1 MAKTRAKA
9 KTTATKGRAPAPRTA
24 RTGTKRLDN
33 AGIAQSF
40 EDIAD
45 LLEIKG
51 ENPFRIRA
59 YRNAAR
65 TVQGL
70 PDEAAALLAR
80 GKDLSEFP
88 GIGEDLA
95 GKIADLAT
103 TGTTELLE
111 DLRKQFPPGL
121 VDLLRVPGL
130 GPKRVALL
138 HKKLRVDDV
147 AGLKAAVAGGKI
159 EKLAGFGPKLV
170 DVLKAAVAPAAAPAR
185 RFTLAEAAAEAEPL
199 AAHLRKVPGV
209 ERVEIAGSFRRGRE
223 TVGDID
229 ILAVAAKSS
238 KAIARFAGYV
248 RAEAVLAEGETR
260 AAIRLR
266 GGLQVDLRV
275 VAREE
280 FGAALYYFTG
290 SKAHN
295 IAVRGIAV
303 KKKLKINEYGVFR
316 GAKRVAGETEDSVF
330 ASVELPY
337 IPPELR
343 EDRGEIDAAR
353 EGKLPKLFEAGDIKG
368 DLHCRTDA
376 SDGRDTLEALVA
388 AAKKRGLAY
397 IGIADPCRRV
407 ASANRLDLDGLARQ
421 GEAIDRINAAQKNVL
436 VLKGV
441 EAAIRDD
448 GALDMPDDALANL
461 DFVLGAVT
469 DQLALPAE
477 KQTKRLLRALESKRF
492 SILAHPQNRLFPQRG
507 PIAFDL
513 ARVIVAAKARGCF
526 LELNARP
533 ERLDLSDTACHAA
546 KNAGVRVAL
555 GSDARGGADL
565 ANLRWGVLTA
575 RRGWLEKADVLN
587 TLGPAEAKA
596 ALRKTM
602 A

>member
-1 MAKTRAKA
+1 MAKNRAQ
-9 KTTATKGRAPAPRTA
+9 A
-24 RTGTKRLDN
+24 RTGAARPRTPRAARPAAQPLAN
-33 AGIAQSF
+33 AGIAQAF

-45 LLEIKG
+45 LLEIQG

-65 TVQGL
+65 IVQGL

-80 GKDLSEFP
+80 GENLAKFP

-103 TGTTELLE
+103 TGTTALLA
-111 DLRKQFPPGL
+111 DLKAKFPPGL
-121 VDLLRVPGL
+121 IDLLRVPGL

-138 HKKLRVDDV
+138 HEKLHVGDLAGLEAAV
-147 AGLKAAVAGGKI
+147 AAGKIEALPGFGAKLVAALKAAM
-159 EKLAGFGPKLV
+159 
-170 DVLKAAVAPAAAPAR
+170 APAAAPAR

-199 AAHLRKVPGV
+199 AEYLRKVPGV
-209 ERVEIAGSFRRGRE
+209 ARVEIAGSFRRGRE

-229 ILAVAAKSS
+229 ILATAAKS
-238 KAIARFAGYV
+238 AGVIARFVAYE
-248 RAEAVLAEGETR
+248 RAEAVLAEGGTR
-260 AAIRLR
+260 AALRLKS
-266 GGLQVDLRV
+266 GLQVDLRV
-275 VAREE
+275 VARQE

-290 SKAHN
+290 SKSHN
-295 IAVRGIAV
+295 IAVRGIAARN
-303 KKKLKINEYGVFR
+303 KLKINEYGVFR

-330 ASVELPY
+330 AAVGLPF

-353 EGKLPKLFEAGDIKG
+353 KRTLPALVAASDIEG

-397 IGIADPCRRV
+397 IGVADPCRRV
-407 ASANRLDLDGLARQ
+407 ASANRLDPDGLARQ
-421 GEAIDRINAAQKNVL
+421 GAAIDRINAAQKDVL

-441 EAAIRDD
+441 EAAIRED
-448 GALDMPDDALANL
+448 GSLDLPDVALAGL
-461 DFVLGAVT
+461 DFVLGAVVE
-469 DQLALPAE
+469 QFALPAE
-477 KQTKRLLRALESKRF
+477 QQTKRLLRAIDGKRF

-513 ARVIVAAKARGCF
+513 ARVIAAAKARGCF

-533 ERLDLSDTACHAA
+533 ERLDLSDTGCHAA
-546 KNAGVRVAL
+546 KAAGVRVAL
-555 GSDARGGADL
+555 GSDARA
-565 ANLRWGVLTA
+565 AAEFAHLRWGVLTA
-575 RRGWLEKADVLN
+575 RRGWLEKPDLLN
-587 TLGPAEAKA
+587 TLGPAAVRA
-596 ALRKTM
+596 ALRKTLL
-602 A
+602 

>member
-1 MAKTRAKA
+1 MAKKA
-9 KTTATKGRAPAPRTA
+9 EKKKPKAPARAA
-24 RTGTKRLDN
+24 RAAQKLDN
-33 AGIAQSF
+33 AGIAQCF

-70 PDEAAALLAR
+70 PEEAAALVAR
-80 GKDLSEFP
+80 GADLSTFP

-111 DLRKQFPPGL
+111 ELRKQFPPGL

-138 HKKLRVDDV
+138 HRKLRVDDL
-147 AGLKAAVAGGKI
+147 AGLKAAVAAGKI
-159 EKLAGFGPKLV
+159 AKLEGFGAKLV
-170 DVLKAAVAPAAAPAR
+170 DSLKAAVASEAAPAR

-199 AAHLRKVPGV
+199 AAYLRKVPGV
-209 ERVEIAGSFRRGRE
+209 ERVEIAGSYRRGRE

-229 ILAVAAKSS
+229 ILAVAAKNS
-238 KAIARFAGYV
+238 KAVARFVAYE
-248 RAEAVLAEGETR
+248 RAEAVLAEGGTR
-260 AAIRLR
+260 AAIRLK

-275 VAREE
+275 VARAE

-295 IAVRGIAV
+295 IAVRAIAV

-330 ASVELPY
+330 AAVELPF

-353 EGKLPKLFEAGDIKG
+353 AGRLPKLVEDGDIRG

-376 SDGRDTLEALVA
+376 SDGRDSLEALVA
-388 AAKKRGLAY
+388 AAKKRRLAY

-421 GEAIDRINAAQKNVL
+421 GAAIDRLNAAQKDVL

-441 EAAIRDD
+441 EAAIRED
-448 GALDMPDDALANL
+448 GSLDLPDDALAGL

-469 DQLALPAE
+469 DAFALPAE
-477 KQTKRLLRALESKRF
+477 KQTKRLLRAIEGKRF

-513 ARVIVAAKARGCF
+513 PRVIAAAKARGCF

-546 KNAGVRVAL
+546 KLAGARVAL
-555 GSDARGGADL
+555 GSDARGGADF

-575 RRGWLEKADVLN
+575 RRGWLEKGDVLN
-587 TLGPAEAKA
+587 TLAAADAKA
-596 ALRKTM
+596 ALRATM
-602 A
+602 R

>member
-1 MAKTRAKA
+1 MAKPRPKSSLRAARPKA
-9 KTTATKGRAPAPRTA
+9 RAAARPAA
-24 RTGTKRLDN
+24 QKLAN
-33 AGIAQSF
+33 ADIAQAF

-45 LLEIKG
+45 LLEIQG

-80 GKDLSEFP
+80 GKDLGDFP
-88 GIGEDLA
+88 GIGDDLA

-103 TGTTELLE
+103 TGTTALLDEL
-111 DLRKQFPPGL
+111 RQQFPSGL
-121 VDLLRVPGL
+121 IDLLRVPGL

-138 HKKLRVDDV
+138 HKKLRVGDL
-147 AGLKAAVAGGKI
+147 AALKAAVDSGKI
-159 EKLAGFGPKLV
+159 ETLAGFGPKLV
-170 DVLKAAVAPAAAPAR
+170 AALKAAVAPAAAPSR

-199 AAHLRKVPGV
+199 AAYLRIVPGV
-209 ERVEIAGSFRRGRE
+209 GRVEIAGSFRRGRD

-229 ILAVAAKSS
+229 ILATAAKS
-238 KAIARFAGYV
+238 AAVIERFVAYE
-248 RAEAVLAEGETR
+248 RAEAVLAEGGTR
-260 AAIRLR
+260 AALRLK

-303 KKKLKINEYGVFR
+303 KNKLKINEYGVFR

-330 ASVELPY
+330 AAVGLPF

-343 EDRGEIDAAR
+343 EDRGEIGAAR
-353 EGKLPKLFEAGDIKG
+353 EGRLPKLIEASDVKG

-397 IGIADPCRRV
+397 IGVADPCRRV
-407 ASANRLDLDGLARQ
+407 ASANRLDPGGLARQ
-421 GEAIDRINAAQKNVL
+421 GAAIDRINAAQKDVL

-441 EAAIRDD
+441 EAAIRED
-448 GALDMPDDALANL
+448 GGLDLPDAALAGL
-461 DFVLGAVT
+461 DFVLGAVV
-469 DQLALPAE
+469 DRLALPAE
-477 KQTKRLLRALESKRF
+477 QQTKRLLRAIDGKRF

-507 PIAFDL
+507 PIGFDL
-513 ARVIVAAKARGCF
+513 ARVIAAAKVRGCF

-533 ERLDLSDTACHAA
+533 ERLDLSDTGCHAA
-546 KNAGVRVAL
+546 KAAGVRVAL
-555 GSDARGGADL
+555 GSDARAGAEF
-565 ANLRWGVLTA
+565 AHLRWGVLTA
-575 RRGWLEKADVLN
+575 RRGWLEKPDLLN
-587 TLGPAEAKA
+587 TLGPAAVRA
-596 ALRKTM
+596 ALRKTLL
-602 A
+602 